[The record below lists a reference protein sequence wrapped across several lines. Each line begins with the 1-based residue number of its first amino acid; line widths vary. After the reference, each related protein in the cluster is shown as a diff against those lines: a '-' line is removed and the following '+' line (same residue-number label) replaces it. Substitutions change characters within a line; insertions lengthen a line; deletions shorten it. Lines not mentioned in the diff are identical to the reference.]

1 MFDIWMNIQKFIKIV
16 SYISKSLDLTNSV
29 RDSYLLNKKPH

>member
-16 SYISKSLDLTNSV
+16 SYFKQEFRFDE
-29 RDSYLLNKKPH
+29 LNA